1 MIPRR
6 DLCDAAKRG
15 KLCID
20 DLCHNG
26 GETLCGF
33 DPDLYADMLDENY
46 NWPRI
51 SRRAVL
57 AR

>member
-1 MIPRR
+1 MTR
-6 DLCDAAKRG
+6 DLCDAAKKG

-33 DPDLYADMLDENY
+33 DPDLYAEMLDEDCPDVRD
-46 NWPRI
+46 WD
-51 SRRAVL
+51 SDTS
-57 AR
+57 